1 MFYHCNNFTIA
12 GGTFNVWER
21 PHSPPSDF
29 RSIRLGDLNLL
40 MQIGNE
46 EALTSDSDVIERR
59 GPALVRRKVIIGI
72 RNVYRARI
80 FCNQDVMTAVVYEGS
95 HGRLTSKG
103 ANHCEYIEYQM
114 SDGWPW
120 LLISTDLIPWEIS
133 VTPGTRDIE
142 QQLISRMDVCDLSAI
157 LFFHHSI
164 PRSIEFSG
172 HNCIAFGKLATVGG
186 DLLDFQI
193 HFPDSECSKFE
204 LSVHPWRAYSTPIG
218 TDITAL
224 DMQWTRTKIAVPAGS
239 EKDLNFVSYSL
250 IPGSRYMK
258 ESWIS
263 QPPRLL
269 ESGIATGVKLDDL
282 LLIYN
287 VDLSMRLHY
296 PAQSTDSASN
306 LPYLFVSSLVAC
318 AEEDGTGWINIQ
330 PPRSTILLLG
340 EDLASQLSLP
350 EVTFT
355 VEAYGYSWTT
365 VQYELLRKFHELKGV
380 N

>member
-1 MFYHCNNFTIA
+1 MFHHCNNFTIA

-21 PHSPPSDF
+21 PRSPPSDF

-40 MQIGNE
+40 RQIGNE
-46 EALTSDSDVIERR
+46 EARTSDVIERR

-95 HGRLTSKG
+95 HRRLTSKG

-114 SDGWPW
+114 RAWSYIKYQGFAV
-120 LLISTDLIPWEIS
+120 S
-133 VTPGTRDIE
+133 
-142 QQLISRMDVCDLSAI
+142 
-157 LFFHHSI
+157 
-164 PRSIEFSG
+164 FSG
-172 HNCIAFGKLATVGG
+172 HNCIPFGKLATVDG
-186 DLLDFQI
+186 DLLDFQV

-224 DMQWTRTKIAVPAGS
+224 DMQWTR
-239 EKDLNFVSYSL
+239 
-250 IPGSRYMK
+250 RYMK

-330 PPRSTILLLG
+330 PPDQRYYWSFDSSG
-340 EDLASQLSLP
+340 
-350 EVTFT
+350 
-355 VEAYGYSWTT
+355 
-365 VQYELLRKFHELKGV
+365 
-380 N
+380 